1 MSQLLQNRAGKKK
14 SNRKGCLF
22 LIVGSFIALLA
33 WGGYILAVSLLTGA
47 VIEARHGGEVAYA
60 LMNVV
65 TPSYGIAA
73 LFIWGIL
80 AVWYFTP
87 TEEELKKQ
95 NQGLA
100 PMLGQKQAS
109 DALPKRT
116 LWLITAGL
124 LLGTV
129 ITGTVAVN
137 SYRLVTPE
145 GVRSYFFVETGSYEW
160 KQVTGYTI
168 DCENDDDGL
177 SVTFTMRDGKQFEIL
192 QGVNSTTEE
201 FDELYTSVTHFAAD
215 LDEKMM
221 SLQVPR
227 NVRHMERAVKLY
239 REHALWPYVEKL
251 IGYTEL
257 VPQPDETVEE
267 TEEEPSVESQFE
279 TKSHTEPITES
290 N

>member
-1 MSQLLQNRAGKKK
+1 
-14 SNRKGCLF
+14 
-22 LIVGSFIALLA
+22 
-33 WGGYILAVSLLTGA
+33 
-47 VIEARHGGEVAYA
+47 
-60 LMNVV
+60 
-65 TPSYGIAA
+65 
-73 LFIWGIL
+73 
-80 AVWYFTP
+80 
-87 TEEELKKQ
+87 
-95 NQGLA
+95 
-100 PMLGQKQAS
+100 MLGQKQAS

-192 QGVNSTTEE
+192 QGVNSTTEA
-201 FDELYTSVTHFAAD
+201 FDGQYSSVTHFAAD
-215 LDEKMM
+215 LDENMVA
-221 SLQVPR
+221 LQIPR
-227 NVRHMERAVKLY
+227 TVRHMERAVRFY
-239 REHALWPYVEKL
+239 RDYEELWPYVSKL

-257 VPQPDETVEE
+257 VPLPDETAEE
-267 TEEEPSVESQFE
+267 TSAE
-279 TKSHTEPITES
+279 TETALDTDTEAVS
-290 N
+290 D